1 VREASRDVADPRR
14 GHAPNAS
21 RADELIERDIG
32 DRTDELEFAPALADQ
47 LVRERE
53 RDRWFESAP
62 KRDRRAVRDEARDG
76 LREADALVRC

>member
-1 VREASRDVADPRR
+1 MRESGRDIADPGC
-14 GHAPNAS
+14 GHLPNAA

-32 DRTDELEFAPALADQ
+32 DRSNELELAPALADE
-47 LVRERE
+47 LVAERE

-62 KRDRRAVRDEARDG
+62 ERDRRAVRDEARDG

>member
-1 VREASRDVADPRR
+1 VREAGRDVSDPRR
-14 GHAPNAS
+14 GHTADTAGTDELVE
-21 RADELIERDIG
+21 RDVGDGADEL
-32 DRTDELEFAPALADQ
+32 ELAPALADQ

-62 KRDRRAVRDEARDG
+62 ERDGRAVRNEARDG